1 MPTTKSFLSM
11 LVGAF
16 LALFAILLF
25 FTLGDNRAQAM
36 NAMVEADAALIAFL
50 AVVSTFK
57 LTILRED
64 SKDAKKDY
72 LAVKE
77 KVDAA
82 FKKSS
87 SGYLTEGEY
96 QKYAQDMRASGFRQG
111 WSDGSIDNAI
121 NLSIKGVIFFVFSI
135 LGALATMT
143 NNFFVQYVGLFFTLG
158 GFVFGVMYL
167 IFILNKSSV
176 PSKEELRLKVKML
189 MMVF

>member
-1 MPTTKSFLSM
+1 MPTKKSFLST
-11 LVGAF
+11 LVGVF

-72 LAVKE
+72 LVVKE

-87 SGYLTEGEY
+87 SGYLTEVEY
-96 QKYAQDMRASGFRQG
+96 EKYAQDMRVSGFRQG
-111 WSDGSIDNAI
+111 WSDGSIDNTI
-121 NLSIKGVIFFVFSI
+121 NLSIVGVIFFVFSI

-143 NNFFVQYVGLFFTLG
+143 NNSLVQYVGLFLNLG
-158 GFVFGVMYL
+158 GFVFGVMSL
-167 IFILNKSSV
+167 IFILNKSNI
-176 PSKEELRLKVKML
+176 PSKEEIAAES
-189 MMVF
+189 